1 MKLSGKVVVITGA
14 ASGIG
19 EAVAR
24 RFAAEGVTGLVLG
37 DIQQAPLEALAAE
50 INTSRGAPIALAVR
64 SDVTAEGGVQALAT
78 AAERLFGR
86 IDVFFSNAGLIR
98 DGHEESLDA
107 DWLLNWNIHVMAH
120 VWAARSVL
128 PGMIARGSGY
138 LLSTSSA
145 AGLLTSLPSASY
157 AASKHAAI
165 AFAES
170 MAIRHAAK
178 GIRVSVVCPQSVDT
192 PLIRARASGEKG
204 AARVDGVISAEA
216 LADCVVA
223 GVDAE
228 RFLILPH
235 PSVLTYFQ
243 RKAADYDRWLAGMRR
258 FEERLRST

>member
-1 MKLSGKVVVITGA
+1 LKLSGKVVVITGA

-24 RFAAEGVTGLVLG
+24 RFAAEGVAGLVLG

-50 INTSRGAPIALAVR
+50 INASRGAPIALAIR
-64 SDVTAEGGVQALAT
+64 SDVTTEAGVQALAA
-78 AAERLFGR
+78 AAEQHFGR
-86 IDVFFSNAGLIR
+86 TDVFFSNAGLIR
-98 DGHEESLDA
+98 DGHEETPDA
-107 DWLLNWNIHVMAH
+107 DWMLNWNIHVMAH
-120 VWAARSVL
+120 VWAARAVL

-165 AFAES
+165 AFAEN
-170 MAIRHAAK
+170 MAIRHAGK